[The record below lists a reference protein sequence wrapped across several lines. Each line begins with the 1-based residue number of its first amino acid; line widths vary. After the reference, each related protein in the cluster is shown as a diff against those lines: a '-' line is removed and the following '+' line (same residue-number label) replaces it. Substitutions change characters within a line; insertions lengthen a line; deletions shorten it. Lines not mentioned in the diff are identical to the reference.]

1 MKILVVDDKE
11 ENRFL
16 VETLLEG
23 IRYDVVTAANGS
35 EALTILHAEEIDLII
50 SDCLM
55 PVMDGFE
62 FCLQCKADEKLKNIP
77 FVFCTASYPEKK
89 DVEFGLK
96 LGAAEYI
103 IKPFETHDFI
113 KKIEIVIEKAKAGKI
128 SKIKPTL
135 LDNELFR
142 MYNERLVN
150 KLEQKVSA
158 LYAEN
163 ERCNQIEKEL
173 RISENNFHNSIDNS
187 PFGIRIVSE
196 DGETLYTNRAFL
208 DIYGYRNIEEFTTTP
223 VKDRYTPLSYHEFQ
237 ERREKRRR
245 HEPLP
250 ENYEVSIVRKNSSI
264 RHLHVIRKG
273 ILWGGK
279 QQYQTIYQD
288 ITERKQ
294 AEQKS
299 QTIIQ
304 TALDGFWITNLK
316 GQLIEFNNSFCQ
328 MMGYSRE
335 ELLKMS
341 IADIEAAMNSEEI
354 TQELKKIAAQGY
366 DRFETLHR
374 CKDNKI
380 INVEIS
386 ANYLDEGEGQIF
398 VFSRDITEHKQ
409 EEAALKLSEQNF
421 RNSMDSSTMGI
432 RIVDAGWHTL
442 YVNHV
447 FLDMFGYQNINEV
460 QRTSLQDHYTTEEK
474 SRYLE
479 RMARKQCGESIPDNP
494 EVDIIGK
501 DGAVLSIMVYSIEVL
516 WDGKKQRQLTYQDVT
531 ERQKAEDALK
541 ASEQNFRNSLD
552 SSLIGIRIVDK
563 GDRNLYL
570 NQTFLNFFGYKNREE
585 VEASPPQ
592 EHYTAESFAEYVRR
606 GERLAQGEPLPD
618 EYEIDI
624 MRKDCTIRHLQLF
637 RKEIFWNGKQ
647 EFQILYNDITGRV
660 QAEEA
665 LKRSE
670 QNFRN
675 SLDTSS
681 MGIRIMG
688 DADYTVYANQALLD
702 MFGYENIDEVRASPP
717 QGHYT
722 PESRAGFIRRH
733 EQFARGEPLPERLEF
748 DIIHKDGA
756 VRHLQLSSKEMFW
769 NGKRQFQLLYND
781 ITERVQAQDELIVSE
796 LRYRRLFESFK
807 DGILIVSPVTGL
819 ITNVNPYLIDLLGY
833 SFEEFLGKEL
843 WEIGISKDIIANKE
857 KFQELLEKQYIHYED
872 LPLKTADGREIWVEF
887 VSNVYEVDHRQV
899 IQCNIRNITER
910 KQAEKEK
917 QQLEEKAQINSRL
930 TAVGEMAAGI
940 AHEINNPLTGVIG
953 FSQLLLEKQNV
964 PDDIK
969 DEVRIIADGSKRVA
983 DIVKRLLTF
992 ARQTKPIRTLTNL
1005 NELIDNTLKLREYV
1019 LKTANITV
1027 VTRFDPELPWSV
1039 IDPGQVQ
1046 QVFLNL
1052 IVNAEQE
1059 MKKAHGK
1066 GTLTI
1071 TTEKNENNIR
1081 ISFQDDGPGITKE
1094 NMGHLFEPF
1103 FTTKDVG
1110 EGTGLGLSLSRS
1122 IVLEHGGIMSVKSEF
1137 GQGATFII
1145 ELPIVESP
1153 PAEITTSNQI
1163 KAQPLLEKSG
1173 RILVVDDE
1181 PGVRALLE
1189 KVLILIG
1196 YKVDTITDAKI
1207 AMDKL
1212 DAGAKYDAILLDIRM
1227 PGMNGIE
1234 LYAHILEKIPELK
1247 SKIIIVTGD
1256 VMGAD
1261 IKDFLAKNNLP
1272 SLAKPFDIKL
1282 LKETINK
1289 IMGSGQ
1295 S

>member
-113 KKIEIVIEKAKAGKI
+113 KKIQIVIEKAKAGKI

-409 EEAALKLSEQNF
+409 EESALKL
-421 RNSMDSSTMGI
+421 
-432 RIVDAGWHTL
+432 
-442 YVNHV
+442 
-447 FLDMFGYQNINEV
+447 
-460 QRTSLQDHYTTEEK
+460 
-474 SRYLE
+474 
-479 RMARKQCGESIPDNP
+479 
-494 EVDIIGK
+494 
-501 DGAVLSIMVYSIEVL
+501 
-516 WDGKKQRQLTYQDVT
+516 
-531 ERQKAEDALK
+531 
-541 ASEQNFRNSLD
+541 
-552 SSLIGIRIVDK
+552 
-563 GDRNLYL
+563 
-570 NQTFLNFFGYKNREE
+570 
-585 VEASPPQ
+585 
-592 EHYTAESFAEYVRR
+592 
-606 GERLAQGEPLPD
+606 
-618 EYEIDI
+618 
-624 MRKDCTIRHLQLF
+624 
-637 RKEIFWNGKQ
+637 
-647 EFQILYNDITGRV
+647 
-660 QAEEA
+660 
-665 LKRSE
+665 SE

-833 SFEEFLGKEL
+833 SFEEFIGKEL
-843 WEIGISKDIIANKE
+843 WEIGTFKDIIANKE
-857 KFQELLEKQYIHYED
+857 KFEELLEKQYVHYEN

>member
-113 KKIEIVIEKAKAGKI
+113 KKIQIVIEKAKAGKI
-128 SKIKPTL
+128 SRIKPTL

-223 VKDRYTPLSYHEFQ
+223 VKDRYTPLSYREFQ

-409 EEAALKLSEQNF
+409 EESALKL
-421 RNSMDSSTMGI
+421 
-432 RIVDAGWHTL
+432 
-442 YVNHV
+442 
-447 FLDMFGYQNINEV
+447 
-460 QRTSLQDHYTTEEK
+460 
-474 SRYLE
+474 
-479 RMARKQCGESIPDNP
+479 
-494 EVDIIGK
+494 
-501 DGAVLSIMVYSIEVL
+501 
-516 WDGKKQRQLTYQDVT
+516 
-531 ERQKAEDALK
+531 
-541 ASEQNFRNSLD
+541 
-552 SSLIGIRIVDK
+552 
-563 GDRNLYL
+563 
-570 NQTFLNFFGYKNREE
+570 
-585 VEASPPQ
+585 
-592 EHYTAESFAEYVRR
+592 
-606 GERLAQGEPLPD
+606 
-618 EYEIDI
+618 
-624 MRKDCTIRHLQLF
+624 
-637 RKEIFWNGKQ
+637 
-647 EFQILYNDITGRV
+647 
-660 QAEEA
+660 
-665 LKRSE
+665 SE

-781 ITERVQAQDELIVSE
+781 ITERVQAQDELIVS
-796 LRYRRLFESFK
+796 
-807 DGILIVSPVTGL
+807 
-819 ITNVNPYLIDLLGY
+819 
-833 SFEEFLGKEL
+833 
-843 WEIGISKDIIANKE
+843 
-857 KFQELLEKQYIHYED
+857 
-872 LPLKTADGREIWVEF
+872 
-887 VSNVYEVDHRQV
+887 
-899 IQCNIRNITER
+899 
-910 KQAEKEK
+910 
-917 QQLEEKAQINSRL
+917 
-930 TAVGEMAAGI
+930 
-940 AHEINNPLTGVIG
+940 
-953 FSQLLLEKQNV
+953 
-964 PDDIK
+964 
-969 DEVRIIADGSKRVA
+969 
-983 DIVKRLLTF
+983 
-992 ARQTKPIRTLTNL
+992 
-1005 NELIDNTLKLREYV
+1005 
-1019 LKTANITV
+1019 
-1027 VTRFDPELPWSV
+1027 
-1039 IDPGQVQ
+1039 
-1046 QVFLNL
+1046 
-1052 IVNAEQE
+1052 
-1059 MKKAHGK
+1059 
-1066 GTLTI
+1066 
-1071 TTEKNENNIR
+1071 
-1081 ISFQDDGPGITKE
+1081 
-1094 NMGHLFEPF
+1094 
-1103 FTTKDVG
+1103 
-1110 EGTGLGLSLSRS
+1110 
-1122 IVLEHGGIMSVKSEF
+1122 
-1137 GQGATFII
+1137 
-1145 ELPIVESP
+1145 
-1153 PAEITTSNQI
+1153 
-1163 KAQPLLEKSG
+1163 
-1173 RILVVDDE
+1173 
-1181 PGVRALLE
+1181 
-1189 KVLILIG
+1189 
-1196 YKVDTITDAKI
+1196 
-1207 AMDKL
+1207 
-1212 DAGAKYDAILLDIRM
+1212 
-1227 PGMNGIE
+1227 
-1234 LYAHILEKIPELK
+1234 
-1247 SKIIIVTGD
+1247 
-1256 VMGAD
+1256 
-1261 IKDFLAKNNLP
+1261 
-1272 SLAKPFDIKL
+1272 
-1282 LKETINK
+1282 
-1289 IMGSGQ
+1289 
-1295 S
+1295 

>member
-1 MKILVVDDKE
+1 
-11 ENRFL
+11 
-16 VETLLEG
+16 
-23 IRYDVVTAANGS
+23 
-35 EALTILHAEEIDLII
+35 
-50 SDCLM
+50 
-55 PVMDGFE
+55 
-62 FCLQCKADEKLKNIP
+62 
-77 FVFCTASYPEKK
+77 
-89 DVEFGLK
+89 
-96 LGAAEYI
+96 
-103 IKPFETHDFI
+103 
-113 KKIEIVIEKAKAGKI
+113 
-128 SKIKPTL
+128 
-135 LDNELFR
+135 
-142 MYNERLVN
+142 
-150 KLEQKVSA
+150 
-158 LYAEN
+158 
-163 ERCNQIEKEL
+163 
-173 RISENNFHNSIDNS
+173 
-187 PFGIRIVSE
+187 
-196 DGETLYTNRAFL
+196 
-208 DIYGYRNIEEFTTTP
+208 
-223 VKDRYTPLSYHEFQ
+223 
-237 ERREKRRR
+237 
-245 HEPLP
+245 
-250 ENYEVSIVRKNSSI
+250 
-264 RHLHVIRKG
+264 
-273 ILWGGK
+273 
-279 QQYQTIYQD
+279 
-288 ITERKQ
+288 
-294 AEQKS
+294 
-299 QTIIQ
+299 
-304 TALDGFWITNLK
+304 
-316 GQLIEFNNSFCQ
+316 
-328 MMGYSRE
+328 
-335 ELLKMS
+335 
-341 IADIEAAMNSEEI
+341 
-354 TQELKKIAAQGY
+354 
-366 DRFETLHR
+366 
-374 CKDNKI
+374 
-380 INVEIS
+380 
-386 ANYLDEGEGQIF
+386 
-398 VFSRDITEHKQ
+398 
-409 EEAALKLSEQNF
+409 
-421 RNSMDSSTMGI
+421 
-432 RIVDAGWHTL
+432 
-442 YVNHV
+442 
-447 FLDMFGYQNINEV
+447 
-460 QRTSLQDHYTTEEK
+460 
-474 SRYLE
+474 
-479 RMARKQCGESIPDNP
+479 
-494 EVDIIGK
+494 
-501 DGAVLSIMVYSIEVL
+501 
-516 WDGKKQRQLTYQDVT
+516 
-531 ERQKAEDALK
+531 
-541 ASEQNFRNSLD
+541 
-552 SSLIGIRIVDK
+552 
-563 GDRNLYL
+563 L

>member
-1 MKILVVDDKE
+1 
-11 ENRFL
+11 
-16 VETLLEG
+16 
-23 IRYDVVTAANGS
+23 
-35 EALTILHAEEIDLII
+35 
-50 SDCLM
+50 
-55 PVMDGFE
+55 
-62 FCLQCKADEKLKNIP
+62 
-77 FVFCTASYPEKK
+77 
-89 DVEFGLK
+89 
-96 LGAAEYI
+96 
-103 IKPFETHDFI
+103 
-113 KKIEIVIEKAKAGKI
+113 
-128 SKIKPTL
+128 
-135 LDNELFR
+135 
-142 MYNERLVN
+142 
-150 KLEQKVSA
+150 
-158 LYAEN
+158 
-163 ERCNQIEKEL
+163 
-173 RISENNFHNSIDNS
+173 
-187 PFGIRIVSE
+187 
-196 DGETLYTNRAFL
+196 
-208 DIYGYRNIEEFTTTP
+208 
-223 VKDRYTPLSYHEFQ
+223 
-237 ERREKRRR
+237 
-245 HEPLP
+245 
-250 ENYEVSIVRKNSSI
+250 
-264 RHLHVIRKG
+264 
-273 ILWGGK
+273 
-279 QQYQTIYQD
+279 
-288 ITERKQ
+288 
-294 AEQKS
+294 
-299 QTIIQ
+299 
-304 TALDGFWITNLK
+304 
-316 GQLIEFNNSFCQ
+316 
-328 MMGYSRE
+328 
-335 ELLKMS
+335 
-341 IADIEAAMNSEEI
+341 
-354 TQELKKIAAQGY
+354 
-366 DRFETLHR
+366 
-374 CKDNKI
+374 
-380 INVEIS
+380 
-386 ANYLDEGEGQIF
+386 
-398 VFSRDITEHKQ
+398 
-409 EEAALKLSEQNF
+409 
-421 RNSMDSSTMGI
+421 
-432 RIVDAGWHTL
+432 
-442 YVNHV
+442 
-447 FLDMFGYQNINEV
+447 
-460 QRTSLQDHYTTEEK
+460 
-474 SRYLE
+474 
-479 RMARKQCGESIPDNP
+479 
-494 EVDIIGK
+494 
-501 DGAVLSIMVYSIEVL
+501 
-516 WDGKKQRQLTYQDVT
+516 
-531 ERQKAEDALK
+531 
-541 ASEQNFRNSLD
+541 
-552 SSLIGIRIVDK
+552 
-563 GDRNLYL
+563 
-570 NQTFLNFFGYKNREE
+570 
-585 VEASPPQ
+585 
-592 EHYTAESFAEYVRR
+592 
-606 GERLAQGEPLPD
+606 
-618 EYEIDI
+618 
-624 MRKDCTIRHLQLF
+624 
-637 RKEIFWNGKQ
+637 
-647 EFQILYNDITGRV
+647 
-660 QAEEA
+660 
-665 LKRSE
+665 
-670 QNFRN
+670 
-675 SLDTSS
+675 

>member
-1 MKILVVDDKE
+1 
-11 ENRFL
+11 
-16 VETLLEG
+16 
-23 IRYDVVTAANGS
+23 
-35 EALTILHAEEIDLII
+35 
-50 SDCLM
+50 
-55 PVMDGFE
+55 
-62 FCLQCKADEKLKNIP
+62 
-77 FVFCTASYPEKK
+77 
-89 DVEFGLK
+89 
-96 LGAAEYI
+96 
-103 IKPFETHDFI
+103 
-113 KKIEIVIEKAKAGKI
+113 
-128 SKIKPTL
+128 
-135 LDNELFR
+135 
-142 MYNERLVN
+142 
-150 KLEQKVSA
+150 
-158 LYAEN
+158 
-163 ERCNQIEKEL
+163 
-173 RISENNFHNSIDNS
+173 
-187 PFGIRIVSE
+187 
-196 DGETLYTNRAFL
+196 
-208 DIYGYRNIEEFTTTP
+208 
-223 VKDRYTPLSYHEFQ
+223 
-237 ERREKRRR
+237 
-245 HEPLP
+245 
-250 ENYEVSIVRKNSSI
+250 
-264 RHLHVIRKG
+264 
-273 ILWGGK
+273 
-279 QQYQTIYQD
+279 
-288 ITERKQ
+288 
-294 AEQKS
+294 
-299 QTIIQ
+299 
-304 TALDGFWITNLK
+304 
-316 GQLIEFNNSFCQ
+316 
-328 MMGYSRE
+328 
-335 ELLKMS
+335 
-341 IADIEAAMNSEEI
+341 
-354 TQELKKIAAQGY
+354 
-366 DRFETLHR
+366 
-374 CKDNKI
+374 
-380 INVEIS
+380 
-386 ANYLDEGEGQIF
+386 
-398 VFSRDITEHKQ
+398 
-409 EEAALKLSEQNF
+409 
-421 RNSMDSSTMGI
+421 
-432 RIVDAGWHTL
+432 
-442 YVNHV
+442 
-447 FLDMFGYQNINEV
+447 
-460 QRTSLQDHYTTEEK
+460 
-474 SRYLE
+474 
-479 RMARKQCGESIPDNP
+479 
-494 EVDIIGK
+494 
-501 DGAVLSIMVYSIEVL
+501 
-516 WDGKKQRQLTYQDVT
+516 
-531 ERQKAEDALK
+531 
-541 ASEQNFRNSLD
+541 
-552 SSLIGIRIVDK
+552 
-563 GDRNLYL
+563 
-570 NQTFLNFFGYKNREE
+570 
-585 VEASPPQ
+585 
-592 EHYTAESFAEYVRR
+592 
-606 GERLAQGEPLPD
+606 
-618 EYEIDI
+618 
-624 MRKDCTIRHLQLF
+624 
-637 RKEIFWNGKQ
+637 
-647 EFQILYNDITGRV
+647 
-660 QAEEA
+660 
-665 LKRSE
+665 
-670 QNFRN
+670 
-675 SLDTSS
+675 
-681 MGIRIMG
+681 
-688 DADYTVYANQALLD
+688 
-702 MFGYENIDEVRASPP
+702 
-717 QGHYT
+717 
-722 PESRAGFIRRH
+722 
-733 EQFARGEPLPERLEF
+733 
-748 DIIHKDGA
+748 
-756 VRHLQLSSKEMFW
+756 
-769 NGKRQFQLLYND
+769 
-781 ITERVQAQDELIVSE
+781 
-796 LRYRRLFESFK
+796 
-807 DGILIVSPVTGL
+807 
-819 ITNVNPYLIDLLGY
+819 VNPYLIDLLGY

>member
-409 EEAALKLSEQNF
+409 EESALKL
-421 RNSMDSSTMGI
+421 
-432 RIVDAGWHTL
+432 
-442 YVNHV
+442 
-447 FLDMFGYQNINEV
+447 
-460 QRTSLQDHYTTEEK
+460 
-474 SRYLE
+474 
-479 RMARKQCGESIPDNP
+479 
-494 EVDIIGK
+494 
-501 DGAVLSIMVYSIEVL
+501 
-516 WDGKKQRQLTYQDVT
+516 
-531 ERQKAEDALK
+531 
-541 ASEQNFRNSLD
+541 
-552 SSLIGIRIVDK
+552 
-563 GDRNLYL
+563 
-570 NQTFLNFFGYKNREE
+570 
-585 VEASPPQ
+585 
-592 EHYTAESFAEYVRR
+592 
-606 GERLAQGEPLPD
+606 
-618 EYEIDI
+618 
-624 MRKDCTIRHLQLF
+624 
-637 RKEIFWNGKQ
+637 
-647 EFQILYNDITGRV
+647 
-660 QAEEA
+660 
-665 LKRSE
+665 SE

>member
-1 MKILVVDDKE
+1 
-11 ENRFL
+11 
-16 VETLLEG
+16 
-23 IRYDVVTAANGS
+23 
-35 EALTILHAEEIDLII
+35 
-50 SDCLM
+50 
-55 PVMDGFE
+55 
-62 FCLQCKADEKLKNIP
+62 
-77 FVFCTASYPEKK
+77 
-89 DVEFGLK
+89 
-96 LGAAEYI
+96 
-103 IKPFETHDFI
+103 
-113 KKIEIVIEKAKAGKI
+113 
-128 SKIKPTL
+128 
-135 LDNELFR
+135 
-142 MYNERLVN
+142 
-150 KLEQKVSA
+150 
-158 LYAEN
+158 
-163 ERCNQIEKEL
+163 
-173 RISENNFHNSIDNS
+173 
-187 PFGIRIVSE
+187 
-196 DGETLYTNRAFL
+196 
-208 DIYGYRNIEEFTTTP
+208 
-223 VKDRYTPLSYHEFQ
+223 
-237 ERREKRRR
+237 
-245 HEPLP
+245 
-250 ENYEVSIVRKNSSI
+250 
-264 RHLHVIRKG
+264 
-273 ILWGGK
+273 
-279 QQYQTIYQD
+279 
-288 ITERKQ
+288 
-294 AEQKS
+294 
-299 QTIIQ
+299 
-304 TALDGFWITNLK
+304 
-316 GQLIEFNNSFCQ
+316 
-328 MMGYSRE
+328 
-335 ELLKMS
+335 
-341 IADIEAAMNSEEI
+341 
-354 TQELKKIAAQGY
+354 
-366 DRFETLHR
+366 
-374 CKDNKI
+374 
-380 INVEIS
+380 
-386 ANYLDEGEGQIF
+386 
-398 VFSRDITEHKQ
+398 
-409 EEAALKLSEQNF
+409 
-421 RNSMDSSTMGI
+421 
-432 RIVDAGWHTL
+432 
-442 YVNHV
+442 
-447 FLDMFGYQNINEV
+447 
-460 QRTSLQDHYTTEEK
+460 
-474 SRYLE
+474 
-479 RMARKQCGESIPDNP
+479 
-494 EVDIIGK
+494 
-501 DGAVLSIMVYSIEVL
+501 
-516 WDGKKQRQLTYQDVT
+516 
-531 ERQKAEDALK
+531 
-541 ASEQNFRNSLD
+541 
-552 SSLIGIRIVDK
+552 
-563 GDRNLYL
+563 
-570 NQTFLNFFGYKNREE
+570 
-585 VEASPPQ
+585 
-592 EHYTAESFAEYVRR
+592 
-606 GERLAQGEPLPD
+606 
-618 EYEIDI
+618 
-624 MRKDCTIRHLQLF
+624 
-637 RKEIFWNGKQ
+637 
-647 EFQILYNDITGRV
+647 
-660 QAEEA
+660 
-665 LKRSE
+665 
-670 QNFRN
+670 
-675 SLDTSS
+675 
-681 MGIRIMG
+681 
-688 DADYTVYANQALLD
+688 
-702 MFGYENIDEVRASPP
+702 
-717 QGHYT
+717 
-722 PESRAGFIRRH
+722 
-733 EQFARGEPLPERLEF
+733 
-748 DIIHKDGA
+748 
-756 VRHLQLSSKEMFW
+756 
-769 NGKRQFQLLYND
+769 
-781 ITERVQAQDELIVSE
+781 
-796 LRYRRLFESFK
+796 
-807 DGILIVSPVTGL
+807 
-819 ITNVNPYLIDLLGY
+819 VNPYLIDLLGY
-833 SFEEFLGKEL
+833 SFEEFIGKEL

>member
-409 EEAALKLSEQNF
+409 EESALKL
-421 RNSMDSSTMGI
+421 
-432 RIVDAGWHTL
+432 
-442 YVNHV
+442 
-447 FLDMFGYQNINEV
+447 
-460 QRTSLQDHYTTEEK
+460 
-474 SRYLE
+474 
-479 RMARKQCGESIPDNP
+479 
-494 EVDIIGK
+494 
-501 DGAVLSIMVYSIEVL
+501 
-516 WDGKKQRQLTYQDVT
+516 
-531 ERQKAEDALK
+531 
-541 ASEQNFRNSLD
+541 
-552 SSLIGIRIVDK
+552 
-563 GDRNLYL
+563 
-570 NQTFLNFFGYKNREE
+570 
-585 VEASPPQ
+585 
-592 EHYTAESFAEYVRR
+592 
-606 GERLAQGEPLPD
+606 
-618 EYEIDI
+618 
-624 MRKDCTIRHLQLF
+624 
-637 RKEIFWNGKQ
+637 
-647 EFQILYNDITGRV
+647 
-660 QAEEA
+660 
-665 LKRSE
+665 SE

-722 PESRAGFIRRH
+722 PESRAGCIRRH